1 MKNKNIKDYGESSN
15 FSAIHSFSQP
25 GQPYNP
31 NEYAKSFKNEVDN
44 YIKDCKSK
52 GVIPNAT
59 KIPSMKD
66 KFIPSLGRYSE
77 EIAKGYIFHAMKFYN
92 ENKLKSLIELANQVI
107 KSIDNV
113 FKILDDYDD
122 SVLPYKKQLQS
133 KLNGY
138 KRQFQEYLD
147 KINAIISKKNE
158 VETPKTKNENKNE
171 TENKPKKSVKSFKNI
186 KQLFNDGYYFT
197 DSLKEYIQRTEG
209 ISKTD
214 INKDFILSPELK
226 EIYYSVGKDEFLK
239 TLNFVY
245 KKFKS
250 GHLNIDNQSL
260 QMKNLKN
267 FLSESKK
274 DKFERDFSQI
284 IGGPYNVTFAEIN
297 YNIMIIYDKYTDK
310 VYFSTYNEFTE
321 TPFTHIFGEHDIDL
335 DEYLE
340 YKNDLPIKKGFS
352 SGQAEYINAKNNEY
366 FNKSDKKDIDFE
378 KDHKRTFE
386 NFALGMNELG
396 KGAPLINK
404 APLKTL
410 FRLHPPRYINEIS
423 FDAGDFN
430 TKLSGTGDGKNI
442 PDYTMTTP
450 VKISEVVP
458 SDKYATLSQVTFRTL
473 VNTYNVKDVKWNE
486 VNRSIINKVVNYLNQ
501 NKISDKT
508 EDIKPDNIKIVDRR
522 LDYSEDKYTNLLN
535 EIKLELDKVKEKTEN
550 IFSKKSEE
558 TNENEVL
565 EKPEKTEN
573 KLLEK
578 PEKTENKPL
587 EKPEE
592 KTNVGDAGSSS
603 GRYDPGYGY
612 DRSETIYSSSGF
624 KTSNI
629 EENLKEL
636 DDILAKR
643 LTNETYVKFNKYRK
657 QINKVLKGDFNPED
671 LTPLQEMV
679 LSLRNDLDDYIWRID
694 FMITGYIRE
703 SDDENT
709 EQKTKSSST
718 IPQSIISSE
727 KVRSLFGRLNGD
739 TLYSIPEKDLENP
752 TEESQKLVDEFRRK
766 LIKYLAKKLK
776 DYNDSDAENI
786 INFYNDR
793 LLHQNTYFDKN
804 SSSKNAKYKN
814 YEFKPMT
821 LEEIRSN
828 STTKND
834 SLSISDQALMLHK
847 LIKQPKK
854 VIQCKDNFIK
864 VYFKDMKSLNDA
876 MCDNNL
882 WGYEYDC
889 STSLA
894 DKNPHVKFAECDID
908 DYIKKET
915 K

>member
-25 GQPYNP
+25 GQPYNS
-31 NEYAKSFKNEVDN
+31 NEYAKSFKNDVNE
-44 YIKDCKSK
+44 YIKKSKSK
-52 GVIPNAT
+52 GVTPNAT

-66 KFIPSLGRYSE
+66 DFIPSLGRFLG
-77 EIAKGYIFHAMKFYN
+77 EIKNGYGFYAIKIYN

-107 KSIDNV
+107 KSIDSV
-113 FKILDDYDD
+113 SKILDDYDE
-122 SVLPYKKQLQS
+122 SVLPYRKQLQS

-138 KRQFQEYLD
+138 KELFQEYLD
-147 KINAIISKKNE
+147 KINAVISKKNE
-158 VETPKTKNENKNE
+158 VETPKTKNKNAN
-171 TENKPKKSVKSFKNI
+171 ENKPKKSVKSFKNI

-260 QMKNLKN
+260 QIKNLKN

-284 IGGPYNVTFAEIN
+284 IGGPYSVTFAEVN

-321 TPFTHIFGEHDIDL
+321 TPFTHIFGEHDVDL

-340 YKNDLPIKKGFS
+340 YKNITPFNKGFS

-366 FNKSDKKDIDFE
+366 FNESNKKDIDFE
-378 KDHKRTFE
+378 KDHKKTFE

-396 KGAPLINK
+396 KGTPLIGKEPINRL
-404 APLKTL
+404 LKKN
-410 FRLHPPRYINEIS
+410 PPRYINEIS

-501 NKISDKT
+501 NKISDKV
-508 EDIKPDNIKIVDRR
+508 EDISPNNIKIVDRR
-522 LDYSEDKYTNLLN
+522 LDYSEDKYTDLLD
-535 EIKLELDKVKEKTEN
+535 EIALELDKVKEKTDD
-550 IFSKKSEE
+550 IFSKKFEE

-573 KLLEK
+573 KL
-578 PEKTENKPL
+578 L

-612 DRSETIYSSSGF
+612 DESETKYSSLGF
-624 KTSNI
+624 VESNI

-657 QINKVLKGDFNPED
+657 QINKVLKGDFDPKD

-709 EQKTKSSST
+709 ERKTKSSSST
-718 IPQSIISSE
+718 QQPLTGAQFM
-727 KVRSLFGRLNGD
+727 RNLFGLINRQS
-739 TLYSIPEKDLENP
+739 LYAIPEKDLENP
-752 TEESQKLVDEFRRK
+752 TEESQKLVDKFRMK
-766 LIKYLAKKLK
+766 LIKKLADKLK
-776 DYNDSDAENI
+776 DFNDSDAENI

-793 LLHQNTYFDKN
+793 LLHQDSYFDKN
-804 SSSKNAKYKN
+804 SSNKNAKYKN

-821 LEEIRSN
+821 LEEIRS
-828 STTKND
+828 STSKKD

-889 STSLA
+889 STSVA
-894 DKNPHVKFAECDID
+894 DKNPFVKFAESDID

>member
-1 MKNKNIKDYGESSN
+1 MKNKNIKDYGESPN
-15 FSAIHSFSQP
+15 YSAIHSFSQP

-31 NEYAKSFKNEVDN
+31 NEYAKSFKNEVEN
-44 YIKDCKSK
+44 YIKKSK
-52 GVIPNAT
+52 SNGVIPNAT

-66 KFIPSLGRYSE
+66 EFIPSLGRYFV
-77 EIAKGYIFHAMKFYN
+77 EIKNGYFFHAMKIYN
-92 ENKLKSLIELANQVI
+92 EDRLKSLIELANQVI
-107 KSIDNV
+107 KNIDNIS
-113 FKILDDYDD
+113 KILDDYDE
-122 SVLPYKKQLQS
+122 SVLPYRKQLQS

-138 KRQFQEYLD
+138 KGYFQEYLD
-147 KINAIISKKNE
+147 KINAVISKKNE
-158 VETPKTKNENKNE
+158 VETPETKNENK

-197 DSLKEYIQRTEG
+197 DSLKEYIRRTEG

-226 EIYYSVGKDEFLK
+226 EIYYSIGKDEFLN
-239 TLNFVY
+239 TLNFYY

-284 IGGPYNVTFAEIN
+284 IGGPYLANFNEVK

-310 VYFSTYNEFTE
+310 VYFSTYDEFTE

-340 YKNDLPIKKGFS
+340 YKNEFPTKNGFS

-366 FNKSDKKDIDFE
+366 SNESNKKDIDFE

-386 NFALGMNELG
+386 NFALGMNEFG
-396 KGAPLINK
+396 KGAPLIGRESVDRL
-404 APLKTL
+404 LKKN
-410 FRLHPPRYINEIS
+410 PPRYINEIS

-430 TKLSGTGDGKNI
+430 TTLSGTGDGKNI
-442 PDYTMTTP
+442 PNYTMTTP

-458 SDKYATLSQVTFRTL
+458 SDKYTTLSQVTFRTL

-508 EDIKPDNIKIVDRR
+508 EDIKPDNIKIVDRK
-522 LDYSEDKYTNLLN
+522 LDYSEDKYTDL
-535 EIKLELDKVKEKTEN
+535 LDKIALGLDELKEKTEN

-558 TNENEVL
+558 TNENEI
-565 EKPEKTEN
+565 
-573 KLLEK
+573 LEK

-603 GRYDPGYGY
+603 GRYNPGYGY

-624 KTSNI
+624 VESNI

-636 DDILAKR
+636 DDILTKR

-657 QINKVLKGDFNPED
+657 QINKVLKGDFNPKD

-703 SDDENT
+703 SDDENA
-709 EQKTKSSST
+709 ERKTKSNST
-718 IPQSIISSE
+718 IPQSIISSD
-727 KVRSLFGRLNGD
+727 KVRSLFGRLNGG
-739 TLYSIPEKDLENP
+739 TLYSIPEKDLETP
-752 TEESQKLVDEFRRK
+752 TEESQKLVDEFRKK
-766 LIKYLAKKLK
+766 LIKYLAKQLK

-804 SSSKNAKYKN
+804 GSSKYAKYKN

-828 STTKND
+828 STTKKD

-854 VIQCKDNFIK
+854 VIQCKDNFVK

-894 DKNPHVKFAECDID
+894 DKNPYVKFAECDID

>member
-1 MKNKNIKDYGESSN
+1 MKNKNIKDYGESPN
-15 FSAIHSFSQP
+15 YSAIHSFSQL

-31 NEYAKSFKNEVDN
+31 NEYAKSFKNEVDK

-66 KFIPSLGRYSE
+66 EFIPSLGRYFV
-77 EIAKGYIFHAMKFYN
+77 EIKNGYFFHAMKIYN

-107 KSIDNV
+107 KNIDNIS
-113 FKILDDYDD
+113 KILDDYDE
-122 SVLPYKKQLQS
+122 SVLPYRKQLQS

-138 KRQFQEYLD
+138 KVFYQEYLD
-147 KINAIISKKNE
+147 KINAIISKKNK
-158 VETPKTKNENKNE
+158 VETPKTKNENE

-274 DKFERDFSQI
+274 DKYERDFSQI

-310 VYFSTYNEFTE
+310 VYFSTYNEFTD

-340 YKNDLPIKKGFS
+340 YKNELPTKKGFS

-366 FNKSDKKDIDFE
+366 FNESDEKDIDFE

-396 KGAPLINK
+396 KGSPLIEKKPLNRLFKNK
-404 APLKTL
+404 
-410 FRLHPPRYINEIS
+410 PPRYINEIS

-430 TKLSGTGDGKNI
+430 TTLSGTGDGKNI
-442 PDYTMTTP
+442 PNYTMTTP

-473 VNTYNVKDVKWNE
+473 VNTYNVKNVKWNE

-501 NKISDKT
+501 NKISDKV
-508 EDIKPDNIKIVDRR
+508 ENINPDNIKIVDRR
-522 LDYSEDKYTNLLN
+522 LDYSEDKYTDLLN
-535 EIKLELDKVKEKTEN
+535 EIALELDKVKEKTDN
-550 IFSKKSEE
+550 TFSKKSEE
-558 TNENEVL
+558 TNENEV
-565 EKPEKTEN
+565 
-573 KLLEK
+573 LEK

-612 DRSETIYSSSGF
+612 DESETKYSSLGF
-624 KTSNI
+624 VESNI

-657 QINKVLKGDFNPED
+657 QINKVLKGNFNPEE

-703 SDDENT
+703 SDDENA
-709 EQKTKSSST
+709 ERKTKSSSST
-718 IPQSIISSE
+718 QQPLTGAQFM
-727 KVRSLFGRLNGD
+727 RNLFGLINKN
-739 TLYSIPEKDLENP
+739 TLYLIPEKDLENP
-752 TEESQKLVDEFRRK
+752 TEESQKLVDKFRMR
-766 LIKYLAKKLK
+766 LIKKLADKLK
-776 DYNDSDAENI
+776 DFNDSDAENI

-793 LLHQNTYFDKN
+793 LLHQDTYFDKN
-804 SSSKNAKYKN
+804 SSNKNAKYKN

-854 VIQCKDNFIK
+854 VIQCKDNFVK

>member
-31 NEYAKSFKNEVDN
+31 NEYAKSFKNDVEE
-44 YIKDCKSK
+44 YIKNSKSK
-52 GVIPNAT
+52 GVTPNAT

-66 KFIPSLGRYSE
+66 DFIPSLGRYLE
-77 EIAKGYIFHAMKFYN
+77 EIRKGHAFYAIRIYN
-92 ENKLKSLIELANQVI
+92 EDKLKSLIELANQVI

-113 FKILDDYDD
+113 SKILDDYDE
-122 SVLPYKKQLQS
+122 SVLPYRKQLQS

-138 KRQFQEYLD
+138 KEHFQKYLD
-147 KINAIISKKNE
+147 KINAVISKKNE
-158 VETPKTKNENKNE
+158 VETPETKNGNK

-267 FLSESKK
+267 FLRESKK

-284 IGGPYNVTFAEIN
+284 IGGPYNVTFAEVN

-310 VYFSTYNEFTE
+310 VYFSTYNEFTD
-321 TPFTHIFGEHDIDL
+321 TPFTHIFGEHDVDL

-340 YKNDLPIKKGFS
+340 YKNITPFNKGFS

-396 KGAPLINK
+396 KGEPLIGKEPINRL
-404 APLKTL
+404 LKKN
-410 FRLHPPRYINEIS
+410 PPRYINEIS
-423 FDAGDFN
+423 FDAGNFN
-430 TKLSGTGDGKNI
+430 TKLYGTGDGKNI

-473 VNTYNVKDVKWNE
+473 VNTYNVKNVKWNE

-508 EDIKPDNIKIVDRR
+508 EDISPNNIKIVDRK
-522 LDYSEDKYTNLLN
+522 LDYSEDKYTDLLD
-535 EIKLELDKVKEKTEN
+535 EIALELDKVKEKTDD

-558 TNENEVL
+558 TNENEI
-565 EKPEKTEN
+565 
-573 KLLEK
+573 LEK

-587 EKPEE
+587 EKPEKTENKTLEKPEE
-592 KTNVGDAGSSS
+592 KTKVGDAGSSS

-612 DRSETIYSSSGF
+612 DESETKYSSLGF
-624 KTSNI
+624 VESNI

-657 QINKVLKGDFNPED
+657 QINKVLKGDFNPKD
-671 LTPLQEMV
+671 LSPLQEMV

-709 EQKTKSSST
+709 EQKTKPSSST
-718 IPQSIISSE
+718 QQPLTSSQFM
-727 KVRSLFGRLNGD
+727 RNLFGLINKN
-739 TLYSIPEKDLENP
+739 TLHLIPEKDLENP
-752 TEESQKLVDEFRRK
+752 TEESQKLVDKFRMR
-766 LIKYLAKKLK
+766 LIKKLADKLK
-776 DYNDSDAENI
+776 DFNDSDAENI

-804 SSSKNAKYKN
+804 SSNKNAKYKN

-828 STTKND
+828 STTQKD

>member
-77 EIAKGYIFHAMKFYN
+77 EIAKGYIFHAIKIYN

-138 KRQFQEYLD
+138 KGQFQGYLD
-147 KINAIISKKNE
+147 KINAVISKKNE

-274 DKFERDFSQI
+274 DKYERDFSQI
-284 IGGPYNVTFAEIN
+284 IGGPYTVTFAEVN

-310 VYFSTYNEFTE
+310 VYFSTYNEFTD

-340 YKNDLPIKKGFS
+340 YKNELPTRQGFS

-366 FNKSDKKDIDFE
+366 SNESNKKDIDFE

-396 KGAPLINK
+396 KGSPLIEK
-404 APLKTL
+404 KPLNRL
-410 FRLHPPRYINEIS
+410 FKNQPPRYINEIS

-430 TKLSGTGDGKNI
+430 TTLSGTGDGKNI
-442 PDYTMTTP
+442 PNYTMTTP

-508 EDIKPDNIKIVDRR
+508 EDIRPDNIKIVDRK
-522 LDYSEDKYTNLLN
+522 LDYSEDKYTDLLD
-535 EIKLELDKVKEKTEN
+535 EIALELDKVKEKTEN
-550 IFSKKSEE
+550 GFSKKSEE

-565 EKPEKTEN
+565 EKPEE
-573 KLLEK
+573 
-578 PEKTENKPL
+578 TENKPL

-592 KTNVGDAGSSS
+592 KTKVGDAGSSS

-612 DRSETIYSSSGF
+612 DESETKYSSLGF
-624 KTSNI
+624 VESNI

-657 QINKVLKGDFNPED
+657 QINKVLKGNFNPED

-703 SDDENT
+703 SDDENA
-709 EQKTKSSST
+709 ERKTKSSSST
-718 IPQSIISSE
+718 QQPITSSQFM
-727 KVRSLFGRLNGD
+727 RNLFGLINKN
-739 TLYSIPEKDLENP
+739 TLHLIPEKDLENP
-752 TEESQKLVDEFRRK
+752 TEESQKLVDKFRMR
-766 LIKYLAKKLK
+766 LIKKLADKLK
-776 DYNDSDAENI
+776 DFNDSDAENI

-793 LLHQNTYFDKN
+793 LLHQDTYFDKN
-804 SSSKNAKYKN
+804 SSNKNAKYKN

-864 VYFKDMKSLNDA
+864 VYFKDMRSLNDA

>member
-15 FSAIHSFSQP
+15 FSTIHSFSQP

-31 NEYAKSFKNEVDN
+31 NEYAKSFKNEVDK

-52 GVIPNAT
+52 GVTPNAT

-66 KFIPSLGRYSE
+66 VFIPSLGRFFV
-77 EIAKGYIFHAMKFYN
+77 EIKNGYFFHAIKIYN

-107 KSIDNV
+107 KNIDNV

-122 SVLPYKKQLQS
+122 SVLPYKNQLKS

-138 KRQFQEYLD
+138 KGYFQEYLD
-147 KINAIISKKNE
+147 KINTVISKKNE
-158 VETPKTKNENKNE
+158 VETPKTKNENE

-197 DSLKEYIQRTEG
+197 DSLKEYTQRTEG
-209 ISKTD
+209 ISKND

-297 YNIMIIYDKYTDK
+297 HNIMIIYDKYTDK
-310 VYFSTYNEFTE
+310 VYFCTYNEFTD

-340 YKNDLPIKKGFS
+340 YKNELPTEKGFS

-366 FNKSDKKDIDFE
+366 FNESDKKDIDFD
-378 KDHKRTFE
+378 KDHKKTFE

-396 KGAPLINK
+396 KGEPLIGRESVNRL
-404 APLKTL
+404 LKKL
-410 FRLHPPRYINEIS
+410 PPRYINEIS

-450 VKISEVVP
+450 VKIGEVVP

-473 VNTYNVKDVKWNE
+473 VNTYNVKNVKWNE

-522 LDYSEDKYTNLLN
+522 LDYSEDKYTDLLD
-535 EIKLELDKVKEKTEN
+535 EIALELDKVKEKTDD

-558 TNENEVL
+558 TNENEV
-565 EKPEKTEN
+565 
-573 KLLEK
+573 LEK

-592 KTNVGDAGSSS
+592 KTNVGDAGSSN

-612 DRSETIYSSSGF
+612 DESETKYSSLGF
-624 KTSNI
+624 VESNI

-636 DDILAKR
+636 DDILAER

-671 LTPLQEMV
+671 LTPIQEMV

-694 FMITGYIRE
+694 FMITGYIKE
-703 SDDENT
+703 SDDENA
-709 EQKTKSSST
+709 ERKTKSSSST
-718 IPQSIISSE
+718 QQPLTSSQFM
-727 KVRSLFGRLNGD
+727 RNLFGLINKQS
-739 TLYSIPEKDLENP
+739 LSAIPEKDLENP
-752 TEESQKLVDEFRRK
+752 TEESQKLVDKFRIK
-766 LIKYLAKKLK
+766 LIKKLADKLK
-776 DYNDSDAENI
+776 DFNDSDAENI
-786 INFYNDR
+786 INFYNAR
-793 LLHQNTYFDKN
+793 LLHPDSYFDKN
-804 SSSKNAKYKN
+804 GSSKYAKYKN

-828 STTKND
+828 STTKKD

-854 VIQCKDNFIK
+854 VIQCKDNFVK

-894 DKNPHVKFAECDID
+894 DKNPYVKFAECDID

>member
-138 KRQFQEYLD
+138 KGQFQGYLD
-147 KINAIISKKNE
+147 KINAAISKKNE

-171 TENKPKKSVKSFKNI
+171 TENKSKKSVKSFKNI

-321 TPFTHIFGEHDIDL
+321 TPFTHIFGEHDVDL

-340 YKNDLPIKKGFS
+340 YKNITPFNKGFS

-366 FNKSDKKDIDFE
+366 FNESNKKDIDFD

-396 KGAPLINK
+396 KGSPLIRK
-404 APLKTL
+404 APLSQLLKEN
-410 FRLHPPRYINEIS
+410 PPRYINEIS
-423 FDAGDFN
+423 FDAGAFN

-501 NKISDKT
+501 NKISDKV
-508 EDIKPDNIKIVDRR
+508 EDIDPDNIKIVDRK
-522 LDYSEDKYTNLLN
+522 LDYSEDKYTDL
-535 EIKLELDKVKEKTEN
+535 LDKIALGLDELKEKTDN
-550 IFSKKSEE
+550 TFSKKSEE
-558 TNENEVL
+558 TNENEV
-565 EKPEKTEN
+565 
-573 KLLEK
+573 LEK

-612 DRSETIYSSSGF
+612 DESETKYSSLGF
-624 KTSNI
+624 VESNI

-657 QINKVLKGDFNPED
+657 QINKVLKGDFNPKD

-703 SDDENT
+703 SNDENV
-709 EQKTKSSST
+709 EQKTKSSSST
-718 IPQSIISSE
+718 QQSLTSSQFM
-727 KVRSLFGRLNGD
+727 RNLFGLINRQS
-739 TLYSIPEKDLENP
+739 LYAIPEKDLENP
-752 TEESQKLVDEFRRK
+752 TEESQKLVDKFRMK
-766 LIKYLAKKLK
+766 LIKKLADKLK
-776 DYNDSDAENI
+776 DYNDSNAENI

>member
-1 MKNKNIKDYGESSN
+1 
-15 FSAIHSFSQP
+15 
-25 GQPYNP
+25 
-31 NEYAKSFKNEVDN
+31 
-44 YIKDCKSK
+44 
-52 GVIPNAT
+52 
-59 KIPSMKD
+59 
-66 KFIPSLGRYSE
+66 
-77 EIAKGYIFHAMKFYN
+77 
-92 ENKLKSLIELANQVI
+92 
-107 KSIDNV
+107 
-113 FKILDDYDD
+113 
-122 SVLPYKKQLQS
+122 
-133 KLNGY
+133 
-138 KRQFQEYLD
+138 
-147 KINAIISKKNE
+147 
-158 VETPKTKNENKNE
+158 
-171 TENKPKKSVKSFKNI
+171 
-186 KQLFNDGYYFT
+186 
-197 DSLKEYIQRTEG
+197 
-209 ISKTD
+209 
-214 INKDFILSPELK
+214 
-226 EIYYSVGKDEFLK
+226 
-239 TLNFVY
+239 
-245 KKFKS
+245 
-250 GHLNIDNQSL
+250 
-260 QMKNLKN
+260 
-267 FLSESKK
+267 
-274 DKFERDFSQI
+274 
-284 IGGPYNVTFAEIN
+284 
-297 YNIMIIYDKYTDK
+297 
-310 VYFSTYNEFTE
+310 
-321 TPFTHIFGEHDIDL
+321 
-335 DEYLE
+335 
-340 YKNDLPIKKGFS
+340 
-352 SGQAEYINAKNNEY
+352 
-366 FNKSDKKDIDFE
+366 
-378 KDHKRTFE
+378 
-386 NFALGMNELG
+386 
-396 KGAPLINK
+396 
-404 APLKTL
+404 
-410 FRLHPPRYINEIS
+410 
-423 FDAGDFN
+423 
-430 TKLSGTGDGKNI
+430 
-442 PDYTMTTP
+442 MTTP

-508 EDIKPDNIKIVDRR
+508 ENIRPDNIKIVDRK
-522 LDYSEDKYTNLLN
+522 LDYSEDKYTDLLDK
-535 EIKLELDKVKEKTEN
+535 IALELDKVKEKTDD

-558 TNENEVL
+558 TNENEV
-565 EKPEKTEN
+565 
-573 KLLEK
+573 LEK

-612 DRSETIYSSSGF
+612 DESETKYSSLGF
-624 KTSNI
+624 VESNI

-657 QINKVLKGDFNPED
+657 QINKVLKGDFDTED

-703 SDDENT
+703 SDDENA
-709 EQKTKSSST
+709 ERKTKSSST
-718 IPQSIISSE
+718 IPQSIISSQ
-727 KVRSLFGRLNGD
+727 KVRSLFGRLNEN
-739 TLYSIPEKDLENP
+739 TLYSIPEKDLETP
-752 TEESQKLVDEFRRK
+752 TEESQKLVDEFRKK
-766 LIKYLAKKLK
+766 LIKYLAKQLK

-793 LLHQNTYFDKN
+793 LLHQDTYFDKN
-804 SSSKNAKYKN
+804 SSNKNAKYKN

-828 STTKND
+828 STTQKD

-854 VIQCKDNFIK
+854 VIQCKDNFVK

>member
-31 NEYAKSFKNEVDN
+31 NEYAKSFKNDVEK

-52 GVIPNAT
+52 GITPNAT

-66 KFIPSLGRYSE
+66 EFIPSLGRYLE
-77 EIAKGYIFHAMKFYN
+77 EIAKGHAFYAIRIYN
-92 ENKLKSLIELANQVI
+92 EDKLKSLIELANQVI

-113 FKILDDYDD
+113 SKILDDYDE
-122 SVLPYKKQLQS
+122 SVLPYRKQLQS

-138 KRQFQEYLD
+138 KGHIQEYLD
-147 KINAIISKKNE
+147 KINAVISKKNG
-158 VETPKTKNENKNE
+158 VETPETKNENE

-197 DSLKEYIQRTEG
+197 DSLKEYIRRTEG

-284 IGGPYNVTFAEIN
+284 IGGPYSVTFAEVN

-310 VYFSTYNEFTE
+310 VYFSTYEEFTE

-366 FNKSDKKDIDFE
+366 FNESNKKDIDFD

-430 TKLSGTGDGKNI
+430 TTLPGTGDGRNI
-442 PDYTMTTP
+442 PNYTMTTP

-522 LDYSEDKYTNLLN
+522 LDYSEDKYTDL
-535 EIKLELDKVKEKTEN
+535 LDKIALGLDELKEKTEN
-550 IFSKKSEE
+550 IFSKKFEE
-558 TNENEVL
+558 TNENEIL
-565 EKPEKTEN
+565 EKPEETEN
-573 KLLEK
+573 KPLEK
-578 PEKTENKPL
+578 PEETENKPL

-592 KTNVGDAGSSS
+592 KTKVGDAGSSS

-612 DRSETIYSSSGF
+612 DESETIYSSLGF
-624 KTSNI
+624 VESNI

-657 QINKVLKGDFNPED
+657 QINKVLKGDFNPKD

-679 LSLRNDLDDYIWRID
+679 LSLRNDLGDYIWRID

-703 SDDENT
+703 SDNENA

-718 IPQSIISSE
+718 IPQSIISSD

-786 INFYNDR
+786 VNFFNDR

-828 STTKND
+828 STTKKD

-854 VIQCKDNFIK
+854 VIQCKDNFVK

-894 DKNPHVKFAECDID
+894 DKNPYVKFAECDID

>member
-31 NEYAKSFKNEVDN
+31 NEYAKDFKNDVDK

-52 GVIPNAT
+52 GVTPNAT

-66 KFIPSLGRYSE
+66 VFIPSLGRFFV
-77 EIAKGYIFHAMKFYN
+77 EIKNGYFFHAIKSYN
-92 ENKLKSLIELANQVI
+92 ENKLNSLIELANQVI
-107 KSIDNV
+107 KNIDNV

-122 SVLPYKKQLQS
+122 SVLPYKNQLKS

-138 KRQFQEYLD
+138 KGYFQEYLD
-147 KINAIISKKNE
+147 KINAVISKKNE
-158 VETPKTKNENKNE
+158 VETPKTKNENE

-209 ISKTD
+209 ISKND

-284 IGGPYNVTFAEIN
+284 IGGPYSVTFAEIN

-310 VYFSTYNEFTE
+310 VYFSTYDEFTE
-321 TPFTHIFGEHDIDL
+321 TPFTHIFGENDVDL
-335 DEYLE
+335 DEYFE
-340 YKNDLPIKKGFS
+340 YKNITPFNKGFS

-366 FNKSDKKDIDFE
+366 FNESNKKDIDFE
-378 KDHKRTFE
+378 KDHKKTFE
-386 NFALGMNELG
+386 NFALGMNEFG
-396 KGAPLINK
+396 KGSSLIGKRPLNK
-404 APLKTL
+404 IFKET
-410 FRLHPPRYINEIS
+410 PPRYINEIS

-508 EDIKPDNIKIVDRR
+508 ENIRPDNIKIVDRK

-573 KLLEK
+573 KPLEK
-578 PEKTENKPL
+578 PEEKTENKPL

-612 DRSETIYSSSGF
+612 DESETKYSSLGF
-624 KTSNI
+624 VESNI

-703 SDDENT
+703 SDDENA
-709 EQKTKSSST
+709 ERKTKSSST
-718 IPQSIISSE
+718 IPQSIISSQ
-727 KVRSLFGRLNGD
+727 KVRSLFGRLNEN
-739 TLYSIPEKDLENP
+739 TLYSIPEKDLETP
-752 TEESQKLVDEFRRK
+752 TEESQKLVDEFRKK
-766 LIKYLAKKLK
+766 LIKYLAKQLK

-793 LLHQNTYFDKN
+793 LLHQDTYFDKN
-804 SSSKNAKYKN
+804 SSNKNAKYKN

-828 STTKND
+828 STTQKD

-854 VIQCKDNFIK
+854 VIQCKDNFVK

>member
-31 NEYAKSFKNEVDN
+31 NEYAKSFKNDVDK

-52 GVIPNAT
+52 GVTPNAT

-66 KFIPSLGRYSE
+66 EFIPLLGRFFV
-77 EIAKGYIFHAMKFYN
+77 EIKNGYVFHAMKIYN
-92 ENKLKSLIELANQVI
+92 ENKLNSLIELANQVI

-122 SVLPYKKQLQS
+122 SVLPYKNQLKS

-138 KRQFQEYLD
+138 KGYFQEYLD
-147 KINAIISKKNE
+147 KINAVISKKNG
-158 VETPKTKNENKNE
+158 VETPETKNENK

-209 ISKTD
+209 ISKND

-284 IGGPYNVTFAEIN
+284 IGGPYNVTFAEVN

-310 VYFSTYNEFTE
+310 VYFSTYNEFTD

-340 YKNDLPIKKGFS
+340 YKNEFPTRKGFS

-366 FNKSDKKDIDFE
+366 FNESNKKDIDFD
-378 KDHKRTFE
+378 KDHKKTFE

-396 KGAPLINK
+396 KGEPLVGRESVNRL
-404 APLKTL
+404 LKKN
-410 FRLHPPRYINEIS
+410 PPRYINEIS
-423 FDAGDFN
+423 FDAGDFD

-442 PDYTMTTP
+442 PNYTMTTP

-501 NKISDKT
+501 NKISDKV
-508 EDIKPDNIKIVDRR
+508 EDISPNNIKIVDRR
-522 LDYSEDKYTNLLN
+522 LDYSEDKYTDL
-535 EIKLELDKVKEKTEN
+535 LDKIALGLDELKEKSEN
-550 IFSKKSEE
+550 KFSEKVEE

-573 KLLEK
+573 KPLEK

-592 KTNVGDAGSSS
+592 KTKVGDAGSSS

-612 DRSETIYSSSGF
+612 DESETKYSSLGF
-624 KTSNI
+624 VESNI

-643 LTNETYVKFNKYRK
+643 LTSETYVKFNKYRK
-657 QINKVLKGDFNPED
+657 QINKVLKGDFDPED

-703 SDDENT
+703 SDDENA
-709 EQKTKSSST
+709 ERKTKSSSST
-718 IPQSIISSE
+718 QQPLTSSQFM
-727 KVRSLFGRLNGD
+727 RNLFGLINKQS
-739 TLYSIPEKDLENP
+739 LYAIPEKDLENP
-752 TEESQKLVDEFRRK
+752 TEESQKLVDKFRIK
-766 LIKYLAKKLK
+766 LIKKLADKLK
-776 DYNDSDAENI
+776 DFNDSDAENI

-793 LLHQNTYFDKN
+793 LLHQDSYFDKN
-804 SSSKNAKYKN
+804 GSSKYAKYKN

-828 STTKND
+828 STTKKD